1 MRVPEANARLRA
13 PELPLD
19 IQGSFQYRGGSMSL
33 APELRNSQRWLTG
46 PFVMAAVIGL
56 SAIASASILARAGV
70 EIFRIKHGEKRV
82 VVTGSAT
89 RRIRSD
95 FVVWRAGV
103 RSQATDMSQAYKKL
117 SADVPTVVAYLKT
130 KGIDEKQIKVSAASI
145 SEIHPR
151 DKEGH
156 ELPESTVAYVTE
168 QQIEVSSGDL
178 EKVERAS
185 REATELID
193 RGVYIHSDPPLYIY
207 TKLAE
212 LKVQMVAEASRD
224 TRNRAEQMAQQS
236 KSQVKSL
243 LSMRM
248 GVLQINPA
256 HETEVSAEGNN
267 DHSSLE
273 KDVLAVATATY
284 GID

>member
-1 MRVPEANARLRA
+1 MT
-13 PELPLD
+13 
-19 IQGSFQYRGGSMSL
+19 L
-33 APELRNSQRWLTG
+33 APEVQKSNKWPTG
-46 PFVMAAVIGL
+46 PFVMATVIGL
-56 SAIASASILARAGV
+56 STIASSSILARASV
-70 EIFRIKHGEKRV
+70 EIFRMKYGEKRI

-95 FVVWRAGV
+95 FVVWRAEV
-103 RSQATDMSQAYKKL
+103 RSQAAEMSQAYKKL
-117 SADVPTVVAYLKT
+117 SSDVPTVVEYLKT
-130 KGIDEKQIKVSAASI
+130 KGIDSKQIKVSAASI
-145 SEIHPR
+145 YELHPR

-156 ELPESTVAYVTE
+156 EIPESTAAYVTV
-168 QQIEVSSGDL
+168 QQIEVSSSDI

-185 REATELID
+185 RKATELID

-224 TRNRAEQMAQQS
+224 ARNRAEANGAELEVARTFPRQHAD
-236 KSQVKSL
+236 
-243 LSMRM
+243 

-256 HETEVSAEGNN
+256 YDTQVSAEGNN

-284 GID
+284 GIE